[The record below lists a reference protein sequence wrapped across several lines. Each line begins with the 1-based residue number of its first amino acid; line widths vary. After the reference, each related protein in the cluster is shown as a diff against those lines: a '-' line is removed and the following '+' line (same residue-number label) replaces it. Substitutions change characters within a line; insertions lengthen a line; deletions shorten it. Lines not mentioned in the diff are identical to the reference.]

1 MLYFKQTR
9 AFALQNQNQNQSML
23 AIVLKELRSY
33 TRSRKYLRLHFLTL
47 GALTL
52 SLFVATVEFYAQ
64 SRTGAAVDVGKQT
77 YTVFIVALFLTQF
90 FVPRHA
96 VEALH
101 SEAMN
106 GALLRLTPLS
116 HWHILAG
123 KLSAV
128 VFWELWRIWLTVP
141 LLALSSYIGG
151 FAIAQLLKCG
161 VVLLVSCLLFAQT
174 GISFACWHPPI
185 RAKSIG
191 YGIVLI
197 ITFLPLMPMPNVP
210 AMLEAMSPLCA
221 LLSILR
227 SEPTQLWVW
236 HVALSCVLSVLLFCV
251 CAMRHPQ

>member
-1 MLYFKQTR
+1 MLYLQETH
-9 AFALQNQNQNQSML
+9 AFAQQNQPML
-23 AIVLKELRSY
+23 AIILKELRSY
-33 TRSRKYLRLHFLTL
+33 ARSRKYLRLHFLTL
-47 GALTL
+47 SVLTL
-52 SLFVATVEFYAQ
+52 LLFVATVEFYAQ

-77 YTVFIVALFLTQF
+77 YTLFIVALFLTQF
-90 FVPRHA
+90 FVPTACRRSTAQRSDERRAASAHTA
-96 VEALH
+96 IALAH
-101 SEAMN
+101 
-106 GALLRLTPLS
+106 L
-116 HWHILAG
+116 LAG

-151 FAIAQLLKCG
+151 FSLPQLLKCG
-161 VVLLVSCLLFAQT
+161 AVLIMSCLLFAQT

-185 RAKSIG
+185 RAKSIS
-191 YGIVLI
+191 YGVVLL
-197 ITFLPLMPMPNVP
+197 ITFLPLIPNAP

-251 CAMRHPQ
+251 SAMRNA

>member
-1 MLYFKQTR
+1 M
-9 AFALQNQNQNQSML
+9 FA
-23 AIVLKELRSY
+23 IILKELRSY
-33 TRSRKYLRLHFLTL
+33 TLSRKYRRLHFLTL

-52 SLFVATVEFYAQ
+52 LLFVATVEFYAQ

-77 YTVFIVALFLTQF
+77 YTLFIVALFLTQF

-101 SEAMN
+101 SEATN

-116 HWHILAG
+116 AWQIVAG

-128 VFWELWRIWLTVP
+128 VLWELWRVWLTIP
-141 LLALSSYIGG
+141 LLAFSCYIGG
-151 FAIAQLLKCG
+151 FAVAQLLKCG
-161 VVLLVSCLLFAQT
+161 VVLLVSCILFALI

-191 YGIVLI
+191 YGVVLL
-197 ITFLPLMPMPNVP
+197 ITFLPLILFPQGALPV
-210 AMLEAMSPLCA
+210 LEAMSPLCA

-227 SEPTQLWVW
+227 LEPTQLWVW
-236 HVALSCVLSVLLFCV
+236 NVALTCVLSVLLFCIG
-251 CAMRHPQ
+251 AMRNAKLSEGVS

>member
-1 MLYFKQTR
+1 MLYLQETH
-9 AFALQNQNQNQSML
+9 AFARQNQSML
-23 AIVLKELRSY
+23 AIILKELRSY

-47 GALTL
+47 SFLTL
-52 SLFVATVEFYAQ
+52 LLFAATVEFYAQ

-77 YTVFIVALFLTQF
+77 YTLFIVALFLTQF

-101 SEAMN
+101 SEATN

-116 HWHILAG
+116 NWHILAG

-141 LLALSSYIGG
+141 LIALSSYIGG
-151 FAIAQLLKCG
+151 FAPPQLLKCG
-161 VVLLVSCLLFAQT
+161 AVLIMSCLLFAQI

-185 RAKSIG
+185 RAKSIS
-191 YGIVLI
+191 YGVVLL
-197 ITFLPLMPMPNVP
+197 ITLLPLIPSAP

-251 CAMRHPQ
+251 SAMRNGS

>member
-1 MLYFKQTR
+1 M
-9 AFALQNQNQNQSML
+9 FA
-23 AIVLKELRSY
+23 IILKELRSY
-33 TRSRKYLRLHFLTL
+33 TLSRKYRRLHFLTL

-52 SLFVATVEFYAQ
+52 LLFVATVEFYAQ

-77 YTVFIVALFLTQF
+77 YTLFIVALFLTQF

-101 SEAMN
+101 SEAAD

-116 HWHILAG
+116 PWQIVAG

-128 VFWELWRIWLTVP
+128 VLWELWRVWLTIP
-141 LLALSSYIGG
+141 LLALSRYIGG
-151 FAIAQLLKCG
+151 FAVVQLLKCG
-161 VVLLVSCLLFAQT
+161 AVLFVSCILFALI

-191 YGIVLI
+191 YGVVLLL
-197 ITFLPLMPMPNVP
+197 TFLPLILFPQTGALPI
-210 AMLEAMSPLCA
+210 LEAMSPLCA

-227 SEPTQLWVW
+227 LESTQLWVW
-236 HVALSCVLSVLLFCV
+236 HVALTCVLSVLLFCLG
-251 CAMRHPQ
+251 AMRSAKLSAGVS